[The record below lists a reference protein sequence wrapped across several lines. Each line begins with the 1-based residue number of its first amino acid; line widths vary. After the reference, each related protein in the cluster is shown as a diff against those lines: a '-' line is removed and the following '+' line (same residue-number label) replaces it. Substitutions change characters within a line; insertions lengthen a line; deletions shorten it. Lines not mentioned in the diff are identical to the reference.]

1 MDLSLPPSPGCDII
15 FGEIFHSFRS
25 MKYKTDISRYYITS
39 NKKKQKLK
47 KRKIERSEEKI
58 RESKNYYRIEEFL
71 NYIKPNLIIDSIFKM
86 NESKVP
92 TDFNYD

>member
-25 MKYKTDISRYYITS
+25 MKYKTDISRYY
-39 NKKKQKLK
+39 NFQQKET
-47 KRKIERSEEKI
+47 KIERSEERI